1 LLHGRHPPRRREGV
15 WCSEGLLVLLTRGL
29 GGTVSVT
36 ITPALFPEQLLCGG
50 QGALEFWN
58 GDNRVR
64 RGVRRRGSRGSRNL
78 RWQQRAA
85 WGHIVHVPM
94 LPKRFRLVYKI
105 NDPFPQGII
114 RLSALGV

>member
-1 LLHGRHPPRRREGV
+1 V

-36 ITPALFPEQLLCGG
+36 ITPALFLEQLLCGG

-64 RGVRRRGSRGSRNL
+64 RGVRRRGSRGARSL
-78 RWQQRAA
+78 RWRRGGT
-85 WGHIVHVPM
+85 WGHTINVAM

-105 NDPFPQGII
+105 SDPFPKGII
-114 RLSALGV
+114 RPSFGV

>member
-1 LLHGRHPPRRREGV
+1 V
-15 WCSEGLLVLLTRGL
+15 WCSEELLVLLTRGL
-29 GGTVSVT
+29 GVTVSVT

-64 RGVRRRGSRGSRNL
+64 RGVRRRGSRGARGL
-78 RWQQRAA
+78 RWRRGGT
-85 WGHIVHVPM
+85 WGHIINVPM

-105 NDPFPQGII
+105 SDLFPQGII
-114 RLSALGV
+114 RLSAFGV

>member
-1 LLHGRHPPRRREGV
+1 M
-15 WCSEGLLVLLTRGL
+15 WCSEGLLALLTRGL

-36 ITPALFPEQLLCGG
+36 ITQALFSEQLLCRG

-64 RGVRRRGSRGSRNL
+64 RGVRRRGSRGARNL
-78 RWQQRAA
+78 RWRRRGT
-85 WGHIVHVPM
+85 WGHIDNVPM

-105 NDPFPQGII
+105 SDPFPQGII